1 MVDKT
6 EWMDLIHSILKKKK
20 KYLECISKIL
30 TVRFKKKII
39 SPSTSMQEDEFATG
53 YRKDQKLTKSESVK
67 T

>member
-6 EWMDLIHSILKKKK
+6 EWMELIHSILKKK

>member
-6 EWMDLIHSILKKKK
+6 EWMELIHSILKEK

>member
-1 MVDKT
+1 
-6 EWMDLIHSILKKKK
+6 MDGAYSLYLKEK

-39 SPSTSMQEDEFATG
+39 SPSTSMQEEEFATG